1 MCMFLNGLETKD
13 LVVLI
18 IACVIVLTLFVFFII
33 RMLRKRKKRF
43 LYYHHYNNF
52 LNRNEKKLNLPLQNK
67 KIVFHVPNRVN
78 YSDLL
83 KNIDSLEIINE
94 NCIDLINAKSKNTK
108 KRQKDKVFDLKALQR
123 LPVLVDTR
131 GYEDIHNEK
140 LLKDIFTRIMVKKL
154 PIIDNDI
161 LKCFGSKN
169 YFVFKNKVFYIY
181 NDQLLVVTINK
192 NRLITPVLINYDKL
206 RVEMSYEVKYR
217 FFHKY
222 KFDVFN
228 KAELLFSK
236 IIHCHKGRANY
247 YKSISTL
254 IDSLE
259 LFHDCPNV
267 ADALKKHQHIEKMNE
282 NTMLKI
288 ESMSGRKFVSWA
300 QLALKSIYKTD
311 VELKSDDS
319 YGLYLLMKQAKKHG
333 NVIIGVKRHQEKI
346 SSSVIKNL
354 KLIQE
359 KEKADEAWL
368 ITNNEFTRVSISLA
382 ANTNVKLIGK
392 TELESLVNKYNT
404 NFYQNF

>member
-1 MCMFLNGLETKD
+1 MFLYDFETKD
-13 LVVLI
+13 IVVLV

-33 RMLRKRKKRF
+33 RMLRKNKKRF

-67 KIVFHVPNRVN
+67 KIVFHIPNRVN
-78 YSDLL
+78 YGDLL

-140 LLKDIFTRIMVKKL
+140 LLKDIFTSIMVKRL
-154 PIIDNDI
+154 PIIDNII
-161 LKCFGSKN
+161 LKCFGNKN

-192 NRLITPVLINYDKL
+192 NRLIVPVLINYDKL
-206 RVEMSYEVKYR
+206 HVEMSYEIKYR
-217 FFHKY
+217 FFHKF
-222 KFDVFN
+222 KFDVFYE
-228 KAELLFSK
+228 AELLFSK
-236 IIHCHKGRANY
+236 IIHCHKGRVNY

-311 VELKSDDS
+311 VELKSDDA

-368 ITNNEFTRVSISLA
+368 ITNNEFTRVSVSLA
-382 ANTNVKLIGK
+382 SSTNVKLIGK

>member
-1 MCMFLNGLETKD
+1 MFLNDLETKD
-13 LVVLI
+13 IVVLI

-33 RMLRKRKKRF
+33 RMMRKKKKRF
-43 LYYHHYNNF
+43 LYYHYYNNF
-52 LNRNEKKLNLPLQNK
+52 LNRNEKRLNLPLQNK
-67 KIVFHVPNRVN
+67 KIVFHIPSRVN
-78 YSDLL
+78 YGDLL

-94 NCIDLINAKSKNTK
+94 NCIDLINSQSKNTK
-108 KRQKDKVFDLKALQR
+108 KRQKDIVFDLKALQR

-140 LLKDIFTRIMVKKL
+140 LLKDIFMNIMIKKS
-154 PIIDNDI
+154 PIIDHII
-161 LKCFGSKN
+161 LKCFGNKN

-206 RVEMSYEVKYR
+206 HVEMSYEVKYR

-222 KFDVFN
+222 RFEVFY
-228 KAELLFSK
+228 KDELLFNK

-319 YGLYLLMKQAKKHG
+319 YGLYLLMKPSKK
-333 NVIIGVKRHQEKI
+333 NKLVIIGVKRHQEKI
-346 SSSVIKNL
+346 SSSAIKNL

-382 ANTNVKLIGK
+382 SSTNVKLIGK
-392 TELESLVNKYNT
+392 SELECLVNKYNT